1 MYCIMMLY
9 FLLQEHSDD
18 KYRLLS
24 LIGSISMSDS
34 EHNIIVACTEETEN
48 YIHDFKYIKA
58 NVRFHRISNKLG
70 LHAYAN
76 NFISVIRKEL
86 ELGNDLLFCDKHL
99 TFINK
104 LEIPD
109 SVKAQGIGFIKKNYK
124 AMKGNEH
131 TIYSFQLLYISS
143 IDVINKIEKHYQNTT
158 KLFVDGKCEWSKS
171 ENDELINAWATL
183 PLQFANYDDGVIC
196 VSEYIDCKEILSTD
210 NFFAFEDSW
219 ELKNISVSDGLKYK
233 GTDISVVSIRLDI
246 GLGYQQIQAVNQK
259 LLSLVMQGC
268 PNHIAIFNIKYSLD
282 GKLIIN
288 SPHKEGLAHWN
299 RTNSHFYNFID
310 QLAETER
317 FKISQANSDF
327 FSCNN
332 NILLDMVGEKWITNA
347 MKGCFNVLTFDTDE
361 KFTEVIQENGIKCTF
376 IGYVPFDRKIMEEI
390 DTIPF
395 YDRTYQENNPA
406 NVNEFSNDSADQ
418 ESYKD
423 FIMKLA
429 DHTHAYINKDTPKSR
444 IVECAY
450 LGVIPIISNDVL
462 LEGLPDLH
470 ENSLESST
478 AMINCYREQFSISA
492 IVDKIMYNIFS

>member
-1 MYCIMMLY
+1 MMSY

-24 LIGSISMSDS
+24 LIGSISMCDL
-34 EHNIIVACTEETEN
+34 EHDIIVACTEETEN

-58 NVRFHRISNKLG
+58 NVRFHRISNELG

-109 SVKAQGIGFIKKNYK
+109 SVKEQGIGFIKKDYK
-124 AMKGNEH
+124 VMKDREH

-143 IDVINKIEKHYQNTT
+143 IDAINKIEKYYRNTT

-183 PLQFANYDDGVIC
+183 PVQFANYDDGIIC
-196 VSEYIDCKEILSTD
+196 VSEYIDCKQILSTD
-210 NFFAFEDSW
+210 NFFAFEESW
-219 ELKNISVSDGLKYK
+219 DLKNISISDGLKYK
-233 GTDISVVSIRLDI
+233 DDTISAVSIRLDI
-246 GLGYQQIQAVNQK
+246 GMGHQQIQAVNQK
-259 LLSLVMQGC
+259 LLSLVMKGC
-268 PNHIAIFNIKYSLD
+268 PEYIAIFNIKYSND
-282 GKLIIN
+282 GKLIISQPN
-288 SPHKEGLAHWN
+288 REGLAHWD
-299 RTNSHFYNFID
+299 RSNSHFYDLID
-310 QLAETER
+310 QLVETGR
-317 FKISQANSDF
+317 FKTSQASSDF
-327 FSCNN
+327 FTCNN
-332 NILLDMVGEKWITNA
+332 YILLDMVGEKWITNA
-347 MKGCFNVLTFDTDE
+347 MKDSFSILTFDTDKE
-361 KFTEVIQENGIKCTF
+361 FTEIMSDNDLKKIF
-376 IGYVPFDRKIMEEI
+376 IGYVPFNRKIMEEI

-395 YDRTYQENNPA
+395 YDRAYQENNPA
-406 NVNEFSNDSADQ
+406 NVNDFSHDSSNE

-429 DHTHAYINKDTPKSR
+429 DHTHAHINKDTPKSR

-450 LGVIPIISNDVL
+450 LGVIPIIDDDTL
-462 LEGLPDLH
+462 LEGLPELH
-470 ENSLESST
+470 EDNSESSNLMT
-478 AMINCYREQFSISA
+478 NCYKEQFSVSA
-492 IVDKIMYNIFS
+492 ITDKIMYNIFS